1 MRAGRHS
8 TYRMQT
14 AGYLHRKNSSY
25 RTFGGGLSPS
35 ELSRSP
41 VHPVPDQT
49 PGGEGGKV
57 MTDYGSPLAV
67 GADRTEDNGAA
78 GTTTEVSS
86 LELRGW
92 ISALQ
97 RASKQTGLSV
107 APFPSIQAHL
117 TQVHNDAL
125 VDLLPQVSS
134 EDLDK
139 RDLQGGDLA
148 VHEDTSQVQL
158 HLKAH
163 VHLMGDRGQ

>member
-57 MTDYGSPLAV
+57 MTDYGSPLGM
-67 GADRTEDNGAA
+67 GADRLKIMGQL
-78 GTTTEVSS
+78 GPQQKSHPRSS
-86 LELRGW
+86 EGGFPH
-92 ISALQ
+92 SKE
-97 RASKQTGLSV
+97 RASRLD
-107 APFPSIQAHL
+107 FPWHPSPSFRR
-117 TQVHNDAL
+117 T
-125 VDLLPQVSS
+125 
-134 EDLDK
+134 
-139 RDLQGGDLA
+139 
-148 VHEDTSQVQL
+148 
-158 HLKAH
+158 
-163 VHLMGDRGQ
+163 

>member
-35 ELSRSP
+35 ELSQFP
-41 VHPVPDQT
+41 VHPVPDQI

-57 MTDYGSPLAV
+57 MTDYGSPLGM

-86 LELRGW
+86 LELRVDFHT
-92 ISALQ
+92 Q
-97 RASKQTGLSV
+97 KSKQTGLSV
-107 APFPSIQAHL
+107 ASF
-117 TQVHNDAL
+117 
-125 VDLLPQVSS
+125 LLNSGAP
-134 EDLDK
+134 
-139 RDLQGGDLA
+139 
-148 VHEDTSQVQL
+148 DTSP
-158 HLKAH
+158 
-163 VHLMGDRGQ
+163 

>member
-57 MTDYGSPLAV
+57 TTIMEACLAWGLTD
-67 GADRTEDNGAA
+67 
-78 GTTTEVSS
+78 
-86 LELRGW
+86 
-92 ISALQ
+92 
-97 RASKQTGLSV
+97 
-107 APFPSIQAHL
+107 
-117 TQVHNDAL
+117 
-125 VDLLPQVSS
+125 
-134 EDLDK
+134 
-139 RDLQGGDLA
+139 
-148 VHEDTSQVQL
+148 
-158 HLKAH
+158 
-163 VHLMGDRGQ
+163 